1 MVIRC
6 WNGTCF
12 KCFSSQNESENQD
25 MLAGSFILGQIVMG
39 SYLTVIFR
47 SRSTETSFN
56 GRTKIADVSIIM
68 LEFVTLMVGFTTVL
82 LGVSNLMTSYHY
94 FEFQWGMPIL
104 QRDIWDRVNTSNTS
118 PDSCVIDVKVGVVSD
133 PVQSD
138 SSIHVHS
145 DALILP
151 VS

>member
-1 MVIRC
+1 
-6 WNGTCF
+6 
-12 KCFSSQNESENQD
+12 
-25 MLAGSFILGQIVMG
+25 MG

-94 FEFQWGMPIL
+94 FEF
-104 QRDIWDRVNTSNTS
+104 
-118 PDSCVIDVKVGVVSD
+118 
-133 PVQSD
+133 
-138 SSIHVHS
+138 
-145 DALILP
+145 
-151 VS
+151 